1 MDFRLQVF
9 LKVAQHL
16 SYTKAA
22 KELGVS
28 QPAITKHIQEL
39 ESQYKVQ
46 LFAKQNGKIK
56 ITHFGNIFREYASLI
71 VDKYQELSR
80 NMNLLSGANIKGIR
94 IGVCSAL
101 GGYIMPALLADFLKK
116 FIDVKVEVVV
126 FQSNMVEQALLEGA
140 IDIAFVDSYGD
151 NNLQLQ
157 YEFFTEDNLVLVTNY
172 STDCTN
178 YITIGEFAK
187 LPVVTNWAD
196 VAVND
201 LIKSSILD
209 SGCDFE
215 QLNTLISLNSLSEVK
230 DFLLKKRDCFA
241 FVPYGAV
248 KDEIDSNRL
257 KEINVDNISINR
269 NIEFVYKKDEDKVR
283 RFIEFSKLWYF
294 YNYE

>member
-56 ITHFGNIFREYASLI
+56 ITHCGNIFREYASGI

-101 GGYIMPALLADFLKK
+101 GGYIMPALLA
-116 FIDVKVEVVV
+116 V
-126 FQSNMVEQALLEGA
+126 F
-140 IDIAFVDSYGD
+140 
-151 NNLQLQ
+151 
-157 YEFFTEDNLVLVTNY
+157 
-172 STDCTN
+172 
-178 YITIGEFAK
+178 
-187 LPVVTNWAD
+187 
-196 VAVND
+196 
-201 LIKSSILD
+201 
-209 SGCDFE
+209 
-215 QLNTLISLNSLSEVK
+215 
-230 DFLLKKRDCFA
+230 
-241 FVPYGAV
+241 
-248 KDEIDSNRL
+248 
-257 KEINVDNISINR
+257 
-269 NIEFVYKKDEDKVR
+269 
-283 RFIEFSKLWYF
+283 
-294 YNYE
+294 

>member
-46 LFAKQNGKIK
+46 LFAKQNGKIT
-56 ITHFGNIFREYASLI
+56 ITHCGNIFREYASGI

-94 IGVCSAL
+94 IGVCSVL
-101 GGYIMPALLADFLKK
+101 GGFIMPALLADFLRK
-116 FIDVKVEVVV
+116 FVDVKVEVVV
-126 FQSNMVEQALLEGA
+126 CQLNMVEQALLEEA
-140 IDIAFVDSYGD
+140 IDIAFVDKCG
-151 NNLQLQ
+151 NNNMQLQ
-157 YEFFTEDNLVLVTNY
+157 YDFFTEDNLVLVTNY

-178 YITIGEFAK
+178 YITVGEFAK
-187 LPVVTNWAD
+187 LPLVANWAD
-196 VAVND
+196 VAAND
-201 LIKSSILD
+201 LIKSAFWDCVCDLEQMNILIR
-209 SGCDFE
+209 F
-215 QLNTLISLNSLSEVK
+215 NTLAEVK
-230 DFLLKKRDCFA
+230 DFLMNKRDCFA

-248 KDEIDSNRL
+248 KDEINGNRL